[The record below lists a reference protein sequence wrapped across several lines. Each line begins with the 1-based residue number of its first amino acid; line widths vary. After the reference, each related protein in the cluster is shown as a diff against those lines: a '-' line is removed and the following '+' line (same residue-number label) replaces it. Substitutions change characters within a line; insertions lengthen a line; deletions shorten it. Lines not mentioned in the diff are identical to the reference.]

1 MSLKLSFSATAV
13 AVGVMAALGVLGTAT
28 AGTTTSNIT
37 VSATVA
43 NNCAISTTTQLVFGA
58 YDPIVTNLTNP
69 LNATVNPAVLALA
82 CTAGDNVSL
91 ALSVGANGTGAGT
104 ASITRTMMSGGNALT
119 YALYQDVGLTTA
131 WGDDSGTNT
140 LAISADGTSHS
151 YSVYGQVPAAQ
162 NVPAGTYQDTVV
174 ATVTF

>member
-1 MSLKLSFSATAV
+1 MSLKSSFNATAV
-13 AVGVMAALGVLGTAT
+13 AVGVMAALGVVGTAA
-28 AGTTTSNIT
+28 AGTTTSSIT

-58 YDPIVTNLTNP
+58 YDPIVANLSSP
-69 LNATVNPAVLALA
+69 LNATANPAVLTMA
-82 CTAGDNVSL
+82 CTSGDNVVL

-104 ASITRTMMSGGNALT
+104 GTITRAMKNGLNSLS
-119 YALYQDVGLTTA
+119 YALYQDSGLNTA
-131 WGDDSGTNT
+131 WGDDPGTNT
-140 LAISADGTSHS
+140 LAISADGTSHP
-151 YSVYGQVPAAQ
+151 YNVYGQVPANQ